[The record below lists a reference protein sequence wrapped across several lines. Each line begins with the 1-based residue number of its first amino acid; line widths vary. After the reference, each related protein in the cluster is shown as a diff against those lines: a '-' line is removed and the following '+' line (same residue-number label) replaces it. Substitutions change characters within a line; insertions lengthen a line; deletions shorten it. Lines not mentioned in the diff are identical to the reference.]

1 MEITLEKIDLL
12 RKRAD
17 VSYQEAKQALEETDG
32 TVVEALAYLEEKERI
47 RPEKESCGR
56 SFWNNTKSVYRK
68 SSSIRFVISRDGQ
81 VLLNVGVPLA
91 LLVSVI
97 AMPLAVTLLVL
108 ALLTGCKIRFV
119 GTKEDE
125 TGISDSL
132 NKAASKAEDLAEKLV
147 SEIKDA

>member
-17 VSYQEAKQALEETDG
+17 VSYQEAKQALEENDG
-32 TVVEALAYLEEKERI
+32 NVVEALAYLEEKERI

-81 VLLNVGVPLA
+81 ILLNVGVPLA

>member
-17 VSYQEAKQALEETDG
+17 VSYQEAKQALEENDG
-32 TVVEALAYLEEKERI
+32 NVVEALAYLEEKERI